1 MELAN
6 FLNQAKVV
14 CCRFVEE
21 AFPQEQD
28 VFDEVWK
35 ILVPLFEK
43 WVGFKPSLRRFSGAD
58 VSLVAGLGFHK
69 GPDWA
74 MPIGMTVITATML
87 ELWDSRTPV
96 AEPDART
103 TVRKYAGRFGAP
115 EGLQRLLEE
124 KVPGFCLE
132 LCEGMSR
139 ESFKQDSK
147 GKVRDIEAP
156 VGGRPVED
164 YMILTHQQAAKRVT
178 LQELVNF
185 KNQHSP
191 KEFSIW
197 IDESQGEVFVNKKS
211 LPLGAQSRRVLR
223 HLVEFGGQRI
233 THYQLVESCGRVE
246 GYDDVEKTSRR
257 WMIDLWEAGKGQ
269 LRNWIKTKNGGF
281 TYEGPMSFCIIAP
294 LS

>member
-43 WVGFKPSLRRFSGAD
+43 WAGLKPSLRRFSGAD
-58 VSLVAGLGFHK
+58 VSLGASLGFNK

-87 ELWDSRTPV
+87 ELWDSPTPV
-96 AEPDART
+96 AERDART
-103 TVRKYAGRFGAP
+103 TVRKYADSFGAP
-115 EGLQRLLEE
+115 DSLQKLLEE

-132 LCEGMSR
+132 LCNRLSM
-139 ESFKQDSK
+139 ESFKGDSK
-147 GKVRDIEAP
+147 GKTRDIEAP
-156 VGGRPVED
+156 EVKRPMED
-164 YMILTHQQAAKRVT
+164 YLILTHKQAAKRVT
-178 LQELVNF
+178 LQELVSF
-185 KNQHSP
+185 KKQHSP
-191 KEFSIW
+191 KEFFIW
-197 IDESQGEVFVNKKS
+197 IDESQGEVFVNNKP

-233 THYQLVESCGRVE
+233 THYQLVESCGRVK

-257 WMIDLWEAGKGQ
+257 WMINLWQAGKGR
-269 LRNWIKTKNGGF
+269 LRNWIKTKGGGF
-281 TYEGPMSFCIIAP
+281 VYEGPKSFCIIAP